1 MTAPSRPSSTA
12 WPMPSKRKP
21 RPAPARPAIELMETT
36 ALRLPASLRAEIAE
50 DAARLGMD
58 ASSWMR
64 AAARAKLDAG
74 VSSELRAIRELLE
87 QARQRGVT
95 LEALRTAIDLELD

>member
-1 MTAPSRPSSTA
+1 MVG
-12 WPMPSKRKP
+12 KRKP
-21 RPAPARPAIELMETT
+21 RPAPARPAVELMETT
-36 ALRLPASLRAEIAE
+36 ALRMPAALRKEIAE
-50 DAARLGMD
+50 DAGRLGMEVS
-58 ASSWMR
+58 AWMR

-74 VSSELRAIRELLE
+74 VSEELRAIRQLLE